1 MSKLVIVYHRQ
12 PFDEV
17 VTDDGVQYREHRSP
31 NGIIPSLRGFCHSLA
46 NPDDA
51 TWVAWSRCTDEQVGQ
66 LLGSI
71 RLGTDKEPL
80 NIQRVGLTAAQVHS
94 FYYVTSKAALWPILH
109 SFPERFDYD
118 AAEWDTFREVNRIFA
133 EGVCATADPG
143 AVVWIHDY
151 NLWLVPGFVRA
162 KRPDLR
168 IAFFLHTPFPA
179 PDVFG
184 ILPWRTEILDSL
196 LACDRVGFHIPRYSQ
211 NFMACARA
219 LRGARAG
226 PRVQVSDLLSQ
237 VGSVL
242 HEPQYVTSLEH
253 NGHVTAID
261 AIPIGVNVPL
271 IHQIRERVATQKRS
285 AQIRAELG
293 AEVIVFSVGRVDY
306 TKGSR
311 ETLDTF
317 ERLLIRRPEL
327 RGRIKLCLTCVAPAI
342 GIDVYDDVRA
352 DIEQRV
358 GAINGR
364 FSTLQWTPVLLFM
377 QPIPFDELIAW
388 YRATD
393 ICWITPLR
401 DGLNLV
407 AKEFMVANAGG
418 PGVLVISDFA
428 GCVIE
433 LDEAVHTNPYST
445 RSMDAAMDR
454 ALDMPQPERIERSR
468 QMYRR
473 ESRNSI
479 ARWTAD
485 MLERLGLAM
494 RTR

>member
-17 VTDDGVQYREHRSP
+17 KTEAGIEYREHRSP
-31 NGIIPSLRGFCHSLA
+31 NGIIPSLRGFCRSLD
-46 NPDDA
+46 NPADA
-51 TWVAWSRCTDEQVGQ
+51 TWIAWSRCADDQAGQ

-71 RLGTDKEPL
+71 RLGTDAEPL
-80 NIQRVGLTAAQVHS
+80 HIARVGLTAAQVHS

-133 EGVCATADPG
+133 AGVCASAAPG
-143 AVVWIHDY
+143 AVVWVHDY
-151 NLWLVPGFVRA
+151 NLWLVPGMVRA
-162 KRPDLR
+162 QRPDLR

-184 ILPWRTEILDSL
+184 ILPWREEILDSL

-211 NFMACARA
+211 NFMTCARA
-219 LRGARAG
+219 LRGARPG
-226 PRVQVSDLLSQ
+226 PRLPVSDLLSQ
-237 VGSVL
+237 EGSVL
-242 HEPQYVTSLEH
+242 HEPQYVTALEH
-253 NGHVTAID
+253 AGRRTALD
-261 AIPIGVNVPL
+261 AIPIGVNVTL
-271 IHQIRERVATQKRS
+271 IHQIRERASTQKRS

-293 AEVIVFSVGRVDY
+293 AEIIVFSVGRVDY

-317 ERLLIRRPEL
+317 ERLLLRRPEL
-327 RGRIKLCLTCVAPAI
+327 RGRIRLCLTCVAPAI

-352 DIEQRV
+352 DIERRV

-364 FSTLQWTPVLLFM
+364 FATLQWTPVVLFM

-407 AKEFMVANAGG
+407 AKEFVVAQAGG
-418 PGVLVISDFA
+418 PGVLVVSDFA

-454 ALDMPQPERIERSR
+454 ALDMPRTERIERSR
-468 QMYRR
+468 RMYRR

-479 ARWTAD
+479 ARWTGE
-485 MLERLGLAM
+485 MLERLDLPM